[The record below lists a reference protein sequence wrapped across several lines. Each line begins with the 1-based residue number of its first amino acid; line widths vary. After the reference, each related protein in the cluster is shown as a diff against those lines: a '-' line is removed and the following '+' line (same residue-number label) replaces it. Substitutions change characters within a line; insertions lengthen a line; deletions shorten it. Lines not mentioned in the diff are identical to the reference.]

1 MEVKVEKN
9 YGIEVGFHSY
19 HAPIFQNYFYITII
33 IIILMSK

>member
-19 HAPIFQNYFYITII
+19 HAPIFKIII
-33 IIILMSK
+33 IIILMSKKSN